1 VGHRQR
7 QGDDEPR
14 RRSWPQAV
22 RRRPEKGL
30 QRLRRPRVRQGGWR
44 DGGCAG
50 VVRTAARPGRQLRVQ
65 PERRRI
71 RLHRGAAR
79 AVTGGP
85 QQVLGQLEVGD
96 AYQTWLGPSWSD
108 GKLFFYESSEGSG
121 DPSRASIR
129 STTLTSRPRQATCC
143 RVSQPSTVV
152 GGITGRARLRQPP
165 RSPQARASSTRES
178 HCARRPMPIAA
189 SSSSARRSRSSRPTP
204 RARRRARHRPA
215 AADTAAS
222 HACGLSYAPG
232 PTRTADLSL
241 RRPRTGVRRRA
252 VRPAFPGCCPGRDR
266 DVRRFAIDRR
276 FGRRAAAAARSAA
289 TDFPQVASSYTGQ
302 HAPMRSSFSGLAL
315 PLVRCARD
323 AISTRG
329 TIPESDRRGAPSARS
344 APGPTR
350 TADLSLASC
359 LRHATRGWH
368 TAVESEVQ
376 AFSGLPRD
384 GPRSDDHGDHLDT
397 DTLRSRKPTRWQ
409 GLGVTSSQR
418 KPGGSDA

>member
-266 DVRRFAIDRR
+266 DVRRFGDRPTVWAAGGGCCPLCRHRFPSGCVVVHGPARSDEILVQR
-276 FGRRAAAAARSAA
+276 FGVALGAVRARRNLNEGHDSGVGSKGSPISEKRARADSNGRPLARKLPAAR
-289 TDFPQVASSYTGQ
+289 
-302 HAPMRSSFSGLAL
+302 HERLAHG
-315 PLVRCARD
+315 RGE
-323 AISTRG
+323 RG
-329 TIPESDRRGAPSARS
+329 TGLQRP
-344 APGPTR
+344 
-350 TADLSLASC
+350 
-359 LRHATRGWH
+359 AT
-368 TAVESEVQ
+368 
-376 AFSGLPRD
+376 
-384 GPRSDDHGDHLDT
+384 
-397 DTLRSRKPTRWQ
+397 
-409 GLGVTSSQR
+409 
-418 KPGGSDA
+418 